1 MDLRFDQRA
10 VIVTGA
16 GNGLGREH
24 ALEFARRGASVVVND
39 VGSATDGTGSSART
53 ADFVVEEIR
62 AIGGTALA
70 SYDSV
75 ADDAACRR
83 LADQT
88 LEAFGRID
96 AVVHNAGILRNARF
110 VDMGDERWFPV
121 VETHLFGAFFLARAV
136 WPHMIAAGYGR
147 LVFTSSASGAW
158 GRVEGANYGAA
169 KAGII
174 GLCNVLALEGTDHGI
189 LANAVMPVA
198 STRLAGAPEAA
209 DIGEAALAYR
219 ASAYE
224 NRMAPQWVTPIVIY
238 LASDAC
244 DRSHRYYSA
253 VRGRF
258 AEVFIGV
265 TDGWVAEGTSSPRAE
280 TVAEHLAEIEDRS
293 RFSVPSDTF
302 DEVRL
307 ASARVDGL
315 HPDMG

>member
-39 VGSATDGTGSSART
+39 VGGGTDGTGSSART
-53 ADFVVEEIR
+53 ADFVVDEIR
-62 AIGGTALA
+62 SVGGRALS
-70 SYDSV
+70 SYESV

-88 LEAFGRID
+88 LNAFGRID

-110 VDMGDERWFPV
+110 TEMKDDRWFPV
-121 VETHLFGAFFLARAV
+121 IETHLFGAFFLTRAV
-136 WPHMIAAGYGR
+136 WPHMVAAGYGR
-147 LVFTSSASGAW
+147 LVFTSSASGVW

-169 KAGII
+169 KAGIV
-174 GLCNVLALEGTDHGI
+174 GLCNVLALEGAEHGI
-189 LANAVMPVA
+189 VANAVMPVA

-209 DIGEAALAYR
+209 DVSDAALAQR
-219 ASAYE
+219 AAAHE
-224 NRMAPQWVTPIVIY
+224 NRMSPQWVTPIVVY
-238 LASDAC
+238 LASDMC
-244 DRSHRYYSA
+244 NRSHRYYSA
-253 VRGRF
+253 VKGRF

-265 TDGWVAEGTSSPRAE
+265 TDGWVAEGTNSPSAE

-293 RFSVPSDTF
+293 VFVVPNDTF

-307 ASARVDGL
+307 ASARVDGNAQEL
-315 HPDMG
+315 S